1 MSEMDDMNRP
11 VIEEFRAND
20 GKVGGYFEQMNL
32 LLLTT
37 TGRRSGQPRLNPLA
51 YLEEDGT
58 IYIFASKGGAP
69 SNPDWFHN
77 IKANPKVTVE
87 LGTESFEGT
96 ATEVSPEERDRIY
109 GIQAARLDNFAE
121 YEKMTDRTIPVVAIT
136 RD

>member
-1 MSEMDDMNRP
+1 MSEMDDMNRA
-11 VIEEFRAND
+11 VIEEFRANQ
-20 GKVGGYFEQMNL
+20 GRVGGYFENMDL

-37 TGRRSGQPRLNPLA
+37 TGAKSGQKRVNPLA

-69 SNPDWFHN
+69 TNPDWYHN
-77 IKANPKVTVE
+77 VKANPKVSVD

-96 ATEVSPEERDRIY
+96 ATELPPDERDRVY
-109 GIQAARLDNFAE
+109 AVQAGRLDNFAE
-121 YEKMTDRTIPVVAIT
+121 YEKMTDRKIPVVAIT